1 MHRRSVTVP
10 SISRVQSRLP
20 LILRCTVIGAVCTG
34 TIAAVITVI
43 NVIGEYSAENV
54 VQAMLFGIIEALVL
68 GGVAGCVLGLVV
80 GTFAYLARS
89 VIRSVTH
96 RHS

>member
-1 MHRRSVTVP
+1 M
-10 SISRVQSRLP
+10 SRELSSLP
-20 LILRCTVIGAVCTG
+20 LILRCAVIGAVCTG
-34 TIAAVITVI
+34 TIAAVVIVI

-80 GTFAYLARS
+80 GAFAYLTRS